1 MTTLDSLVER
11 IAEDVEAQWV
21 ADNIAHGRRRA
32 AENALRGVKFAE
44 EHPAPHRRDYYT
56 LFLKAR
62 ALTEAAHLVGKIPA
76 YPEMADLRAEY
87 IARAEECLAELMEA
101 VNG

>member
-1 MTTLDSLVER
+1 MNAVTR
-11 IAEDVEAQWV
+11 IKAEL
-21 ADNIAHGRRRA
+21 A
-32 AENALRGVKFAE
+32 AERNPL
-44 EHPAPHRRDYYT
+44 RRDYYT
-56 LFLKAR
+56 LWLKAR

-101 VNG
+101 VNGA